1 MERRIAPRHQM
12 IKRAQIVYA
21 ATTLD
26 CAAFDLSV
34 TGARLYLLSAVDVPE
49 RVTLRLPEGV
59 VRVAR
64 RCWQRGSELGFEF
77 YGQRVALS
85 RLE

>member
-1 MERRIAPRHQM
+1 MDQRIAPRQQM
-12 IKRAQIVYA
+12 IKRAQIVYG

-34 TGARLYLLSAVDVPE
+34 TGARLSLLAAVDLPD
-49 RVTLRLPEGV
+49 RVILRLPSGV

-64 RCWQRGSELGFEF
+64 RCWQRGTQVGFEF
-77 YGQRVALS
+77 YGRREALS
-85 RLE
+85 CVD